1 MKFRSEQ
8 AILAEALGAL
18 ARIASGHGAGTPA
31 MAGVKMN
38 LTGDVLVLSA
48 TNGDISLQFV
58 IAAGG
63 ERDGQALVSARMLND
78 IVRAMPSGRVT
89 IEVSADNC
97 SVSAGR
103 AQFTLPTL
111 AAMDYPRSTPAT
123 GEALSISTESFRNAL
138 GQVVFAVSTD
148 LQKPHITSVQMS
160 STENGLR
167 LVATD
172 GYRLAMRDVP
182 NTAGI
187 KINEFLIPG
196 KALSELERLLDSSA
210 DMSIRFSDQEAVFLT
225 ASMTLSTRLVNANF
239 PPYSGLVLDKNTNTA
254 VVRKDELLDALRRT
268 NILASETAPVRVKM
282 SEEGMRLTVQ
292 LTDGTT
298 CVEDLDSRYDGEE
311 MTIAFSSQ
319 YLRDGVAACEAEEVS
334 LRTSASNKPAS
345 VRPVGDSSYLYVI
358 MPQRL

>member
-18 ARIASGHGAGTPA
+18 ARIAAGHGAGTPA
-31 MAGVKMN
+31 LAGVKMN
-38 LTGDVLVLSA
+38 LTGDTLVLSS

-63 ERDGQALVSARMLND
+63 ERDGQSLVSARMLND

-89 IEVSADNC
+89 IEVSSDNC

-111 AAMDYPRSTPAT
+111 AAIDFPRSTPAT
-123 GEALSISTESFRNAL
+123 GEALSISTAAFRSSL
-138 GQVVFAVSTD
+138 SQVVFAVSTD
-148 LQKPHITSVQMS
+148 LQKPHLTSVQMS
-160 STENGLR
+160 STDKGLR

-182 NTAGI
+182 DTKGI
-187 KINEFLIPG
+187 NINEFLIPG

-210 DMSIRFSDQEAVFLT
+210 DMSIRFSEQEAVFLT
-225 ASMTLSTRLVNANF
+225 SSMTLSTRLVNANF
-239 PPYSGLVLDKNTNTA
+239 PPYAGLIADKNTNTA
-254 VVRKDELLDALRRT
+254 VMRKDDLLDALRRT
-268 NILASETAPVRVKM
+268 NILASDTVPVRVKM
-282 SEEGMRLTVQ
+282 SEEGVRLTVQ

-298 CVEDLDSRYDGEE
+298 CVEDLDARYEGEE
-311 MTIAFSSQ
+311 TTIAFNSA
-319 YLRDGVAACEAEEVS
+319 YLRDGVASCEADEIS
-334 LRTSASNKPAS
+334 LRTSASNKPAA
-345 VRPVGDSSYLYVI
+345 VRPVGDSTYLYVI